1 MVWDFLT
8 ARGATP
14 EQKAYLEAMLILAMA
29 DGELED
35 EELDD
40 MAISCARHPKL
51 SDLGDRTIISVLND
65 CYRKMLNQGND
76 KRIHEM
82 AKVLPSTQ
90 QRMDAIGLA
99 LSVSMSDGTIEPEEL
114 AILKQMQ
121 SIFGLSDTQIQQ
133 VMDQYK

>member
-1 MVWDFLT
+1 MIWDFLKG
-8 ARGATP
+8 RGATP
-14 EQKAYLEAMLILAMA
+14 EQKAYLEAMLLLAMA

-51 SDLGDRTIISVLND
+51 NELGDRTIISVLND
-65 CYRKMLNQGND
+65 SYRKMINQGND
-76 KRIHEM
+76 KRIHEI
-82 AKVLPSTQ
+82 AKALPFTE

-99 LSVSMSDGTIEPEEL
+99 LSISMSDGTIEPEEI

-121 SIFGLSDTQIQQ
+121 AIFGLSDEQIQQ
-133 VMDQYK
+133 VMSQYQ